1 MTSLAHKNE
10 SLDHFEAF
18 FEYATMGIII
28 TQSSGHITAANPFAL
43 KEFGYTLQELIGKKV
58 ELLIPARFH
67 ENHIHYHEN
76 FINEPETR
84 IMGRGREL
92 FAVKKDGTEFPTEI
106 SLGNYYKN
114 GNKFVIAFICNITE
128 RKKAEKKIIDLNN
141 QLETIVQKRT
151 KDLQETMNELQLSKD
166 KLQIIQSFQKA
177 ILDNAGAMIIAT
189 DKDGVIKLFNP
200 EASWNIGYTAEEI
213 INKKTPLLF
222 HDISDINR
230 KRKALLK
237 EFGITLKNDFDVL
250 VEKAKRNI
258 HNEEQYT
265 YLRKN
270 GTSFPVSLTI
280 TSMKDNEGV
289 ISGFMGIAI
298 DISERKKI
306 EEDLLNSLEK
316 EKELNELKS
325 RFVSMASHEF
335 RTPLSTVLSS
345 AYLIEKY
352 AKTDEQPK
360 REKHLQRIIS
370 SVSMLSDILN
380 DFLSLGKIEEG
391 KIQVKLTIFNIK
403 ELVMTSLK
411 ELKNNLKNKQ
421 HLRYYHTG
429 NTDVFLDASLLI
441 HIVMNLVSNASK
453 FSPEG
458 SIIKIKTINSDEQLI
473 FSIEDQGIGIS
484 KEDQRHLMERFF
496 RGSNASN
503 IQGTGL
509 GLHLV
514 AKYAELMNGKVSCK
528 SELEKGAQFTINFIN
543 KKVNA

>member
-1 MTSLAHKNE
+1 MTTLAHKNE
-10 SLDHFEAF
+10 DVDHFEAF
-18 FEYATMGIII
+18 FEYASMGIIV
-28 TQSSGHITAANPFAL
+28 TQSSGHIKAANSFAL
-43 KEFGYTLQELIGKKV
+43 KEFGYTQQELIGKKV
-58 ELLIPARFH
+58 EILIPERFH
-67 ENHIHYHEN
+67 KTHSQFHKI
-76 FINEPETR
+76 FMNEPDTR
-84 IMGRGREL
+84 IMGSGREI
-92 FAVKKDGTEFPTEI
+92 FALKKDGTEFPIEI
-106 SLGNYYKN
+106 SLGNYYKK
-114 GNKFVIAFICNITE
+114 GNKFIIAFISNITE
-128 RKKAEKKIIDLNN
+128 RKKAENKIIDLNN

-151 KDLQETMNELQLSKD
+151 QDLQETMHELQLSKD
-166 KLQIIQSFQKA
+166 KLQKIQSFQKA

-189 DKDGVIKLFNP
+189 DQDGLIKLFNP
-200 EASWNIGYTAEEI
+200 EASGNIGYTAEEM
-213 INKKTPLLF
+213 INKKTPLVF
-222 HDISDINR
+222 HNLNEINS
-230 KRKALLK
+230 KRKSLLK
-237 EFGITLKNDFDVL
+237 EFGITLKSDFDVL

-258 HNEEQYT
+258 HNEEQYSF
-265 YLRKN
+265 LRKN

-280 TSMKDNEGV
+280 TAIKDNKGK
-289 ISGFMGIAI
+289 INGFMGIAI
-298 DISERKKI
+298 DISERNKI

-352 AKTDEQPK
+352 AKAEEQPK

-370 SVSMLSDILN
+370 SVNTLSDILN

-391 KIQVKLTIFNIK
+391 KIQVKLTGFNIK
-403 ELVMTSLK
+403 ELVMSLLK

-421 HLRYYHTG
+421 HIRYYHTG
-429 NTDVFLDASLLI
+429 NPEVFLDASLLK

-458 SIIKIKTINSDEQLI
+458 SIIKIKTNHNNEQLI

-484 KEDQRHLMERFF
+484 NEDQRHLMERFF

-528 SELEKGAQFTINFIN
+528 SELEKGTLFTIIFIN
-543 KKVNA
+543 KK